1 MTTALNPAFDLTG
14 RVVLVTGGGAGLGQ
28 AIVLALAQA
37 GATVGIHYHTSRK
50 SAEETAEA
58 VRQLGRQ
65 AFLLPA
71 DLTIEEQARGTVND
85 LLRQTGRL
93 DILVNNAGSP
103 LTLAR
108 LEDCPTDLWRRAFDV
123 NVTSAFFVTRQAI
136 PALRASGRGSIIN
149 NLTLSVQTG
158 GSSGVGPYAA
168 SKGALQVM
176 TRTLARELAPQV
188 RANAI
193 MPGVI
198 ETRHHEIYSTP
209 EKMESYRQQTP
220 LGRNGQANEV
230 AQAVLFLASDAS
242 SFLTGGL
249 IDVNGGRFLR

>member
-1 MTTALNPAFDLTG
+1 MTTPTQPAFDLTG
-14 RVVLVTGGGAGLGQ
+14 RVALVTGGGAGIGQ
-28 AIVLALAQA
+28 AIVLALAEA
-37 GATVGIHYHTSRK
+37 GASVGIHYHTSRK
-50 SAEETAEA
+50 TAEETSDL
-58 VRQLGRQ
+58 VRSLGRQ
-65 AFLLPA
+65 AYLLPA
-71 DLTIEEQARGTVND
+71 DLTIEEQAKATVD
-85 LLRQTGRL
+85 RLVELAGRL
-93 DILVNNAGSP
+93 DVLVNNAGSP

-136 PALRASGRGSIIN
+136 PALRASGHGSIIN

-168 SKGALQVM
+168 SKGALQVL

-209 EKMESYRQQTP
+209 EKMESYRLQTP
-220 LGRNGQANEV
+220 LGRNGKAGEV
-230 AQAVLFLASDAS
+230 AQAVLFLACDAS